1 MKLPGDMVG
10 RGGVIYL
17 PPVVTGISPLTVPY
31 QKGMSI
37 TVLGTH
43 FGSKKLF
50 DQVCF
55 TSVFDYSSSDRCEKT

>member
-1 MKLPGDMVG
+1 MILPRDMIG
-10 RGGVIYL
+10 RGGIIYL

-31 QKGMSI
+31 QKGMII

-50 DQVCF
+50 DKVLIH
-55 TSVFDYSSSDRCEKT
+55 YSDCQQ